1 MNLIDVHCHLNH
13 AQFKEDL
20 PEVIKR
26 AQAVGIKII
35 IVSGV
40 NTQANREVLK
50 LSQQYPI
57 IKASL
62 GIYPIDALGL
72 SEGETGLPRQPQP
85 INLEEEFKFIEKNKD
100 NIIAIGEIGM
110 DFHWAGKE
118 TTGEKQAD
126 NFRKIIRFAKR
137 IHKPIVIH
145 SRKAE
150 AECIQIL
157 AEEIPHQ
164 EIPVIMH
171 CFSGKKVLINQS
183 AALGHYFSV
192 PPNII
197 KSDQFQ
203 TLVKIVPL
211 TQILTETDS
220 PWLSPFK
227 DKKNE
232 PSFVIETIKKI
243 AEIKKI
249 TEEEVAGQI
258 WANYQKVF
266 LNK

>member
-26 AQAVGIKII
+26 AQEVGIKVI

-40 NTQANREVLK
+40 NTSANHEVLK
-50 LSQQYPI
+50 LAEKYPL

-72 SEGETGLPRQPQP
+72 SEGETGLPRQPEP

-100 NIIAIGEIGM
+100 KIISIGEIGM
-110 DFHWAGKE
+110 DFHWASKE
-118 TTGEKQAD
+118 ATGEKQAD
-126 NFRKIIRFAKR
+126 NFRKIINFAKR
-137 IHKPIVIH
+137 INKPVVIH

-157 AEEIPHQ
+157 QEEISTQ

-171 CFSGKKVLINQS
+171 CFSGKKILINQA
-183 AALGHYFSV
+183 AALDHYFSI
-192 PPNII
+192 PPNIV

-211 TQILTETDS
+211 TQLLTETDS
-220 PWLSPFK
+220 PWLSPIK
-227 DKKNE
+227 EQRNE
-232 PSFVIETIKKI
+232 PSFVIETIRKI
-243 AEIKKI
+243 AEIKQL
-249 TEEEVAGQI
+249 TPEQVAVQI
-258 WANYQKVF
+258 WENYQKAF
-266 LNK
+266 LQK